1 MRHRR
6 KGSRLNRKPNQLKAL
21 LRNLVTSLILN
32 DKMVTTQAKAKTLIP
47 IFDRLVKKARNPE
60 KRQAIRDV
68 KKVIFGEVAQRK
80 FLEVIVPELEGRTSG
95 FTTRTKIGFRDGD
108 KAPVVQIAIL
118 TKKNEEAFKTSA
130 VKKESAPVETKETVS
145 DSSEK

>member
-32 DKMVTTQAKAKTLIP
+32 DSMVTTQAKAKTLIP
-47 IFDRLVKKARNPE
+47 IFDRLVKKARNTE
-60 KRQAIRDV
+60 KREAIRDI
-68 KKVIFGEVAQRK
+68 KKIIFGEVAQRK
-80 FLEVIVPELEGRTSG
+80 FMDIIVPGLEGRTSG

-108 KAPVVQIAIL
+108 NAPIYKISIL
-118 TKKNEEAFKTSA
+118 TEGVFSNQNPE
-130 VKKESAPVETKETVS
+130 VKAEKLETVVS
-145 DSSEK
+145 